1 MDIEQLTIQ
10 QQVISRYSNV
20 LPDNIQIIMVNN
32 NGNSGNSSNSGNSDI
47 NSFDRIINTTI
58 SYISVINIKNL
69 KNNEICSICFDEFSD
84 KSIIYELSC
93 GHYFD
98 SHCISEWF
106 IKNKTCPNCRK
117 ILFS

>member
-1 MDIEQLTIQ
+1 MDNEQLTIQ
-10 QQVISRYSNV
+10 QQVILRYSNV

-32 NGNSGNSSNSGNSDI
+32 SGNNVDI
-47 NSFDRIINTTI
+47 NSFYRIINTTV

-106 IKNKTCPNCRK
+106 IKNKTCPICRK